1 MNRTV
6 IKYSLVVSVL
16 ILSSACSS
24 MFNGPE
30 DTLTVAET
38 HPISVDSQVVTLTID
53 ADATTSDI
61 SGVDKAR
68 LRAFAV
74 AYLREGH
81 GALTVTAPSGT
92 GDDLDG
98 QEAAS
103 DIRKALHEAG
113 VPWSAIAGATYRTGG
128 GENGQQLIVSY
139 THYVATPSD
148 CGDWSGL
155 RMRDYKNLRTPNY
168 GCATMNN
175 YAVMIA
181 DPRDLITPADEQP
194 GDATA
199 RVRAIEEY
207 RAGNVTAS
215 ETDQAIQ
222 TQVTN

>member
-1 MNRTV
+1 MNRIV
-6 IKYSLVVSVL
+6 IKYSLAVSVL
-16 ILSSACSS
+16 MLSSACAG
-24 MFNGPE
+24 FNGPE
-30 DTLTVAET
+30 NALTVAEE

-53 ADATTSDI
+53 ADASTVDV

-74 AYLREGH
+74 AYLQKGH
-81 GALTVTAPSGT
+81 GPLTITAPSGT

-113 VPWSAIAGATYRTGG
+113 VPWSAISGATYRTGG
-128 GENGQQLIVSY
+128 GENGQKLIVSY
-139 THYVATPSD
+139 THYIATPSE

-155 RMRDYKNLRTPNY
+155 RKRDYKNLRTPNF

-175 YAVMIA
+175 YAAMIA
-181 DPRDLITPADEQP
+181 DPHDLIAPADEQP

-199 RVRAIEEY
+199 RVRAIEQY
-207 RAGNVTAS
+207 RAGEVTSS

-222 TQVTN
+222 TQVSN